1 MTWWESII
9 ETSYQSQ
16 KQTRSEFDR
25 QLHRLEQDSLRMGAL
40 VENSFLLA
48 HAALFERD
56 LQAAIR
62 IDAQDKQV
70 DQIYRQ
76 IELDCIN
83 LIALQSPVAR
93 DLRLLSALM
102 QLIRDIE
109 RIGDYAENLGEIAI
123 KLFPYP
129 PPPYLDELQVMS
141 NRCRAMLA
149 MSLEALSNLD
159 YEIGLQ
165 IKAKDDA
172 VDYDYKH
179 IYDLLASQRSS
190 GEPIEPIMLMV
201 LAIHH
206 LERMADHATNVG
218 IRVAYIVTGKLG

>member
-1 MTWWESII
+1 MVD
-9 ETSYQSQ
+9 TSYTGQ
-16 KQTRSEFDR
+16 KRTRSEFER
-25 QLHRLEQDSLRMGAL
+25 QLHRLEQDTLRMGAL
-40 VENSFLLA
+40 VENSFLKA

-56 LQAAIR
+56 LESATL
-62 IDAQDKQV
+62 IDAQEE
-70 DQIYRQ
+70 QIDHLYRQ
-76 IELDCIN
+76 IESDCIS
-83 LIALQSPVAR
+83 LITLQSPVAR

-129 PPPYLDELQVMS
+129 SSPYLSELQVMS

-149 MSLEALSNLD
+149 MSLEALANLD
-159 YEIGLQ
+159 ANIGIQ

-172 VDYDYKH
+172 VDHDYN
-179 IYDLLASQRSS
+179 LLASQRIY
-190 GEPIEPIMLMV
+190 GEPMEPVMLMV

-218 IRVAYIVTGKLG
+218 LRVAYIVTGKRIR

>member
-1 MTWWESII
+1 MP

-16 KQTRSEFDR
+16 RRTRSEFER
-25 QLHRLEQDSLRMGAL
+25 QMHRLEQDSLRMGAL

-56 LQAAIR
+56 IESATR
-62 IDAQDKQV
+62 IDAQDRQI

-76 IELDCIN
+76 IEIDCIQ
-83 LIALQSPVAR
+83 LITLQSPVAR

-109 RIGDYAENLGEIAI
+109 RIGDYAENLGDIAI

-129 PPPYLDELQVMS
+129 PSPYLGELQVMS

-149 MSLEALSNLD
+149 MSLEALANLD
-159 YEIGLQ
+159 ENIGLE
-165 IKAKDDA
+165 IKEKDDA
-172 VDYDYKH
+172 VDNDYQH
-179 IYDLLASQRSS
+179 IYDLLASQKSL
-190 GEPIEPIMLMV
+190 GEPIEPVMLMV

-206 LERMADHATNVG
+206 LERMADHAANVG
-218 IRVAYIVTGKLG
+218 QRVAYIVTGKLG

>member
-1 MTWWESII
+1 MPK
-9 ETSYQSQ
+9 TSYQSQ
-16 KQTRSEFDR
+16 RRTRSEFER
-25 QLHRLEQDSLRMGAL
+25 QMHRLEQDSLRMGAL

-56 LQAAIR
+56 IESATR
-62 IDAQDKQV
+62 IDAQDRQI

-76 IELDCIN
+76 IEIDCIQ
-83 LIALQSPVAR
+83 LITLQSPVAR

-109 RIGDYAENLGEIAI
+109 RIGDYAENLGDIAI

-129 PPPYLDELQVMS
+129 PSPYLGELQVMS

-149 MSLEALSNLD
+149 MSLEALANLD
-159 YEIGLQ
+159 ENIGLE
-165 IKAKDDA
+165 IKEKDDA
-172 VDYDYKH
+172 VDNDYQH
-179 IYDLLASQRSS
+179 IYDLLASQKSL
-190 GEPIEPIMLMV
+190 GEPIEPVMLMV

-206 LERMADHATNVG
+206 LERMADHAANVG
-218 IRVAYIVTGKLG
+218 QRVAYIVTGKLG

>member
-1 MTWWESII
+1 MP

-16 KQTRSEFDR
+16 RRTRSEFER
-25 QLHRLEQDSLRMGAL
+25 QMHRLEQDSLRMGAL

-56 LQAAIR
+56 IESATR
-62 IDAQDKQV
+62 IDAQDRQI

-76 IELDCIN
+76 IEIDCIQ
-83 LIALQSPVAR
+83 LITLQSPVAR

-109 RIGDYAENLGEIAI
+109 RIGDYAENLGDIAI

-129 PPPYLDELQVMS
+129 PSPYLGELQVMS

-149 MSLEALSNLD
+149 MSLEALANLD
-159 YEIGLQ
+159 ENIGLE
-165 IKAKDDA
+165 IKEKDDA
-172 VDYDYKH
+172 VDNDYQH
-179 IYDLLASQRSS
+179 IYDLLASQKSL
-190 GEPIEPIMLMV
+190 GEPIEPVMLMV

-206 LERMADHATNVG
+206 LERMADHAANVG
-218 IRVAYIVTGKLG
+218 QRVAYIVTGKIG

>member
-1 MTWWESII
+1 ML
-9 ETSYQSQ
+9 ETSYQGQ
-16 KQTRSEFDR
+16 KRTRSSFER
-25 QLHRLEQDSLRMGAL
+25 QLNSLEQDTLRMGAL

-48 HAALFERD
+48 HAALFNRD
-56 LQAAIR
+56 LDSAIR
-62 IDAQDKQV
+62 IDAQDRQV

-76 IELDCIN
+76 IEIDCIN

-109 RIGDYAENLGEIAI
+109 RIGDYAENLGDIAI
-123 KLFPYP
+123 KLFTYSPS
-129 PPPYLDELQVMS
+129 PYLSELEVMS

-149 MSLEALSNLD
+149 MSLEALANLD
-159 YEIGLQ
+159 ENIGLQ

-172 VDYDYKH
+172 VDEDYKQ
-179 IYDLLASQRSS
+179 IYNLLASQRLFG
-190 GEPIEPIMLMV
+190 GEPMEPVMLMT

-206 LERMADHATNVG
+206 LERMADHAANVG
-218 IRVAYIVTGKLG
+218 LRVAYIVTGKLG

>member
-1 MTWWESII
+1 ML
-9 ETSYQSQ
+9 ETSYQGQ
-16 KQTRSEFDR
+16 KRTRSSFER
-25 QLHRLEQDSLRMGAL
+25 QLNRLEQDTLRMGAL

-48 HAALFERD
+48 HAALFDRD
-56 LQAAIR
+56 LEAAKR
-62 IDAQDKQV
+62 IDAQDKQI

-76 IELDCIN
+76 IEIDCIS

-109 RIGDYAENLGEIAI
+109 RIGDYAENLGDIAI

-129 PPPYLDELQVMS
+129 PSPHLGDLQIMFH
-141 NRCRAMLA
+141 RCRAMLA
-149 MSLEALSNLD
+149 MSLEALANLD
-159 YEIGLQ
+159 ENIGLQ

-172 VDYDYKH
+172 VDDDYKR
-179 IYDLLASQRSS
+179 IYDLIAAQRLY
-190 GEPIEPIMLMV
+190 GEPLEPVMLMI

-206 LERMADHATNVG
+206 LERMADHASNVG
-218 IRVAYIVTGKLG
+218 LRVAYIVTGKIG

>member
-1 MTWWESII
+1 MV
-9 ETSYQSQ
+9 ETSYQGQ
-16 KQTRSEFDR
+16 RHTRSEFER

-40 VENSFLLA
+40 VENSFFLA

-56 LQAAIR
+56 LEAATR
-62 IDAQDKQV
+62 INAQDRQI
-70 DQIYRQ
+70 DQIYHQ
-76 IELDCIN
+76 IEIDCIN
-83 LIALQSPVAR
+83 MIALQSPVAR

-123 KLFPYP
+123 KLFSYP
-129 PPPYLDELQVMS
+129 PLPYLGELQIMS
-141 NRCRAMLA
+141 NRSRAMLA
-149 MSLEALSNLD
+149 MSLESLANLD
-159 YEIGLQ
+159 ANIGLQ

-172 VDYDYKH
+172 VDDDYKQ
-179 IYDLLASQRSS
+179 IYNLLAAQRLF
-190 GEPIEPIMLMV
+190 GEPMEPVMLMV

>member
-1 MTWWESII
+1 ML
-9 ETSYQSQ
+9 ETSNQAQ
-16 KQTRSEFDR
+16 KRTRSEFER
-25 QLHRLEQDSLRMGAL
+25 QLNRLEQDTLRMGAL

-56 LQAAIR
+56 LESATR
-62 IDAQDKQV
+62 IDAQDRQI

-76 IELDCIN
+76 IEIDCIN
-83 LIALQSPVAR
+83 LIALQAPVAR

-109 RIGDYAENLGEIAI
+109 RIGDYAENLGDIAI

-129 PPPYLDELQVMS
+129 SSPYLSELEVMS

-149 MSLEALSNLD
+149 MSMEALANLD
-159 YEIGLQ
+159 ENIGLQ
-165 IKAKDDA
+165 IKEKDDA
-172 VDYDYKH
+172 VDEDYMQ
-179 IYDLLASQRSS
+179 IYNLLASQRLFG
-190 GEPIEPIMLMV
+190 GEPMEPVMLMT

-218 IRVAYIVTGKLG
+218 LRVAYIVTGKLG

>member
-1 MTWWESII
+1 MLD
-9 ETSYQSQ
+9 TSYQSQ
-16 KQTRSEFDR
+16 RRTRSEFER
-25 QLHRLEQDSLRMGAL
+25 QMHRLEQDSLRMGAL

-56 LQAAIR
+56 IESATR
-62 IDAQDKQV
+62 IDAQDRQI

-76 IELDCIN
+76 IEIDCIQ
-83 LIALQSPVAR
+83 LITLQSPVAR

-109 RIGDYAENLGEIAI
+109 RIGDYAENLGDIAI

-129 PPPYLDELQVMS
+129 PSPYLGELQVMS

-149 MSLEALSNLD
+149 MSLEALANLD
-159 YEIGLQ
+159 ENIGLE
-165 IKAKDDA
+165 IKEKDDA
-172 VDYDYKH
+172 VDNDYQH
-179 IYDLLASQRSS
+179 IYDLLASQKSL
-190 GEPIEPIMLMV
+190 GEPIEPVMLMV

-206 LERMADHATNVG
+206 LERMADHAANVG
-218 IRVAYIVTGKLG
+218 QRVAYIVTGKIG

>member
-1 MTWWESII
+1 MV
-9 ETSYQSQ
+9 ETSYQGQ
-16 KQTRSEFDR
+16 RRTRSEFER

-40 VENSFLLA
+40 VENSFFLA

-56 LQAAIR
+56 LEAATR
-62 IDAQDKQV
+62 INAQDRQI
-70 DQIYRQ
+70 DQIYHQ
-76 IELDCIN
+76 IEIDCIN
-83 LIALQSPVAR
+83 MIALQSPVAR

-129 PPPYLDELQVMS
+129 PLPYLGELQIMS
-141 NRCRAMLA
+141 NRSRAMLA
-149 MSLEALSNLD
+149 MSLESLANLD
-159 YEIGLQ
+159 ANIGLQ

-172 VDYDYKH
+172 VDDDYKQ
-179 IYDLLASQRSS
+179 IYNLLAAQRLF
-190 GEPIEPIMLMV
+190 GEPMEPVMLMV

-206 LERMADHATNVG
+206 LERMADHAANVG
-218 IRVAYIVTGKLG
+218 LRVAYIVTGKLG

>member
-1 MTWWESII
+1 MVD
-9 ETSYQSQ
+9 TSYTGQRR
-16 KQTRSEFDR
+16 TRSEFER
-25 QLHRLEQDSLRMGAL
+25 QLQRLEQDTLRMGAL
-40 VENSFLLA
+40 VENSFLKA

-56 LQAAIR
+56 LESAAL
-62 IDAQDKQV
+62 IDAQEEQI
-70 DQIYRQ
+70 DQLYRQ
-76 IELDCIN
+76 IESDCIS
-83 LIALQSPVAR
+83 LITLQSPVAR

-129 PPPYLDELQVMS
+129 ASPYLSELQVMS

-149 MSLEALSNLD
+149 MSLEALANLD
-159 YEIGLQ
+159 ANIGIQ

-172 VDYDYKH
+172 VDHDYKH
-179 IYDLLASQRSS
+179 IYNLLASQRIY
-190 GEPIEPIMLMV
+190 GEPMEPVMLMV

-218 IRVAYIVTGKLG
+218 LRVAYIVTGKRVR

>member
-1 MTWWESII
+1 MP

-16 KQTRSEFDR
+16 RRTRSEFER
-25 QLHRLEQDSLRMGAL
+25 QMHRLEQDSLRMGAL

-56 LQAAIR
+56 IESATR
-62 IDAQDKQV
+62 IDAQDRQI

-76 IELDCIN
+76 IEIDCIQ
-83 LIALQSPVAR
+83 LITLQSPVAR

-109 RIGDYAENLGEIAI
+109 RIGDYAENLGDIAI

-129 PPPYLDELQVMS
+129 PSPYLGELQVMS

-149 MSLEALSNLD
+149 MSLEALANLD
-159 YEIGLQ
+159 ENIGLE
-165 IKAKDDA
+165 IKEKDDA
-172 VDYDYKH
+172 VDNDYQH
-179 IYDLLASQRSS
+179 IYDLLAAQKSL
-190 GEPIEPIMLMV
+190 GEPIEPVMLMV

-206 LERMADHATNVG
+206 LERMADHAANVG
-218 IRVAYIVTGKLG
+218 QRVAYIVTGKLG

>member
-1 MTWWESII
+1 MAEISH
-9 ETSYQSQ
+9 QSQ
-16 KQTRSEFDR
+16 KRTRSEFER
-25 QLHRLEQDSLRMGAL
+25 QLHRLEQDALRMGAL

-48 HAALFERD
+48 HSALFERD
-56 LQAAIR
+56 LEAAIR
-62 IDAQDKQV
+62 IDPQDKQI

-76 IELDCIN
+76 IEVDCIN

-109 RIGDYAENLGEIAI
+109 RIGDYAENLGDIAI
-123 KLFPYP
+123 KLFSYQPL
-129 PPPYLDELQVMS
+129 PYLAELEVMS

-149 MSLEALSNLD
+149 MSLEALANLD
-159 YEIGLQ
+159 ENIGLQ
-165 IKAKDDA
+165 IKSKDDA
-172 VDYDYKH
+172 VDDDYQN
-179 IYDLLASQRSS
+179 IYNLIASQRSFD
-190 GEPIEPIMLMV
+190 EPLEPAMLMV

>member
-1 MTWWESII
+1 MN
-9 ETSYQSQ
+9 
-16 KQTRSEFDR
+16 
-25 QLHRLEQDSLRMGAL
+25 AL
-40 VENSFLLA
+40 VENSFLKA

-56 LQAAIR
+56 LESATL
-62 IDAQDKQV
+62 IDAQEE
-70 DQIYRQ
+70 QIDHLYRQ
-76 IELDCIN
+76 IESDCIS
-83 LIALQSPVAR
+83 LITLQSPVAR

-129 PPPYLDELQVMS
+129 SSPYLSELQVMS

-149 MSLEALSNLD
+149 MSLESLANLD
-159 YEIGLQ
+159 ANIGMQ

-172 VDYDYKH
+172 VDHDYKN
-179 IYDLLASQRSS
+179 IYALLASHRTH
-190 GEPIEPIMLMV
+190 GEPMEPIMLMV

-206 LERMADHATNVG
+206 LERMADHAANVG
-218 IRVAYIVTGKLG
+218 LRVAYIVTGKRIR

>member
-1 MTWWESII
+1 MT

-16 KQTRSEFDR
+16 KRTRGEFER
-25 QLHRLEQDSLRMGAL
+25 QMHCLEQDSLRMGAL

-56 LQAAIR
+56 LASATR
-62 IDAQDKQV
+62 IDAQDRQI

-76 IELDCIN
+76 VEFDCIQ
-83 LIALQSPVAR
+83 LITLQSPVAR
-93 DLRLLSALM
+93 DVRLLSALM

-109 RIGDYAENLGEIAI
+109 RIGDYAENLGDIAI
-123 KLFPYP
+123 KLFSYP
-129 PPPYLDELQVMS
+129 PLPYLGELEIMS

-149 MSLEALSNLD
+149 MSLEALANLD
-159 YEIGLQ
+159 ENIGLE
-165 IKAKDDA
+165 IKEKDDA
-172 VDYDYKH
+172 VDNDYQH
-179 IYDLLASQRSS
+179 IYDLLAAQKSF
-190 GEPIEPIMLMV
+190 GEPIEPVMLMV

-218 IRVAYIVTGKLG
+218 LRVAYIVTGKLG

>member
-1 MTWWESII
+1 MP

-16 KQTRSEFDR
+16 RRTRSEFER
-25 QLHRLEQDSLRMGAL
+25 QMHRLEQDSLRMGAL

-56 LQAAIR
+56 IESATR
-62 IDAQDKQV
+62 IDAQDRQI

-76 IELDCIN
+76 IEIDCIQ
-83 LIALQSPVAR
+83 LITLQSPVAR
-93 DLRLLSALM
+93 DVRLLSALM

-109 RIGDYAENLGEIAI
+109 RIGDYAENLGDIAI

-129 PPPYLDELQVMS
+129 PSPYLGELQVMS

-149 MSLEALSNLD
+149 MSLEALANLD
-159 YEIGLQ
+159 ENIGLE
-165 IKAKDDA
+165 IKEKDDA
-172 VDYDYKH
+172 VDNDYQH
-179 IYDLLASQRSS
+179 IYDLLASQKSL
-190 GEPIEPIMLMV
+190 GEPIEPVMLMV

-206 LERMADHATNVG
+206 LERMADHAANVG
-218 IRVAYIVTGKLG
+218 QRVAYIVTGKIG